1 MSAETDKWAAW
12 AKQHKVALGIGAA
25 VVALLA
31 MADSGD
37 QAPVANPD
45 VSGPVAGADTS
56 PGFDKP
62 AWDRE
67 QRRDDIE
74 QRNRIDTIREVER
87 CRDADGREYE
97 APLGT
102 CS

>member
-1 MSAETDKWAAW
+1 MSAETDKWVAW

-25 VVALLA
+25 VLALVA
-31 MADSGD
+31 MASEGEQ
-37 QAPVANPD
+37 QAPYVSD
-45 VSGPVAGADTS
+45 GSGPVAGSDTT